1 MIIEKKQSG
10 RPKKNHQDKAKNM
23 LISLPINLY
32 MKVKDHEL
40 KNSHIVQRALLEY
53 FKD

>member
-1 MIIEKKQSG
+1 MIIEKKQTG
-10 RPKKNHQDKAKNM
+10 RPKKDDMDKAKNM
-23 LISLPINLY
+23 LISLPIHLY
-32 MKVKDHEL
+32 HRVKDHEL

>member
-1 MIIEKKQSG
+1 MITEKKQTG
-10 RPKKNHQDKAKNM
+10 RPKKDDIDKAKNM

-53 FKD
+53 FKE